1 MKKKYLMLSV
11 LAMMVLLSAC
21 SGNVVDNAVTGLLFF
36 YAACWIGTALLFG
49 FATKKIIENKGY
61 SENWFWWGFFFGM
74 IALIVALT
82 KPDVRQNSRP
92 APPSTYYNSYSGY
105 ASARSQTNT
114 APQRDDEMER
124 INKLKAYKELLDA
137 GAITEEE
144 FAEKKKSL
152 MTPETRDRQN
162 GTPLQ
167 AGQRQNETSSQT
179 GQSFA
184 YNKPN
189 SYQGYLVTAL
199 RFSTQE
205 GMKNYLWK
213 TAIPNLAPE
222 EAAGLQSIL
231 QTSGGDLRGH
241 LQQELDRVLKNK

>member
-1 MKKKYLMLSV
+1 MKKKHLMLSV
-11 LAMMVLLSAC
+11 LTMMVLLSAC
-21 SGNVVDNAVTGLLFF
+21 SGSIGDKLVIGALLFDM
-36 YAACWIGTALLFG
+36 AIVIGTALLFG

-61 SENWFWWGFFFGM
+61 SENWFWWGFFFGA

-92 APPSTYYNSYSGY
+92 ASPNTYYNSYSGY
-105 ASARSQTNT
+105 ASTRPQTNT

-152 MTPETRDRQN
+152 LNHQTEQRQN
-162 GTPLQ
+162 GTPQ
-167 AGQRQNETSSQT
+167 TRQI
-179 GQSFA
+179 FA
-184 YNKPN
+184 YNKPD